1 VKWLFFSLVL
11 VNLALYLWATGHPQ
25 GREAASPAPAA
36 VVNSR
41 GMMLLAERDEDA
53 RAGGGSCVRIGPFQT
68 QSTFADASRILGDMG
83 LEYGKSAVSARKLQ
97 TWRAYVPAPA
107 AQAELASLRSR
118 LSELEVDHHVEE
130 DAGGSI
136 VSVGVFSQSSDA
148 RRFAAELKQK
158 GVEVTYR
165 PELRTLGPMR
175 WIIIEERPDRHAME
189 QLQAANWGDAM
200 ARVVD
205 FPCAR

>member
-1 VKWLFFSLVL
+1 MKWLFFSLVL

-25 GREAASPAPAA
+25 GREAAESEPSAL
-36 VVNSR
+36 VNSR
-41 GMMLLAERDEDA
+41 GMMLLSERDEGA
-53 RAGGGSCVRIGPFQT
+53 RSGGGSCVRIGPFLT

-97 TWRAYVPAPA
+97 TWRAYVPVPA
-107 AQAELASLRSR
+107 AGPELTALRGR
-118 LSELEVDHHVEE
+118 LQELEVDHHIE
-130 DAGGSI
+130 DDPGGAI

-148 RRFAAELKQK
+148 RHFAAELKQK

-175 WIIIEERPDRHAME
+175 WIVIEERPDRHAME
-189 QLQAANWGDAM
+189 QLSAARWGDAM